1 VTGSWQ
7 YPTRKQYETVNY
19 TSWTEN
25 CEESAIGRALDN
37 AGYASSPSREEMQKV
52 ERASAAQSGDPLAD
66 GPSEH
71 LVRRVK
77 ELVQKAHDED
87 KLLSG
92 IELVKA
98 LEMIDRQKTD
108 GSLAALE
115 NSFKERLEE
124 KRGKLDEQADTPAE
138 EELF

>member
-1 VTGSWQ
+1 
-7 YPTRKQYETVNY
+7 
-19 TSWTEN
+19 
-25 CEESAIGRALDN
+25 
-37 AGYASSPSREEMQKV
+37 M
-52 ERASAAQSGDPLAD
+52 
-66 GPSEH
+66 
-71 LVRRVK
+71 RRVK